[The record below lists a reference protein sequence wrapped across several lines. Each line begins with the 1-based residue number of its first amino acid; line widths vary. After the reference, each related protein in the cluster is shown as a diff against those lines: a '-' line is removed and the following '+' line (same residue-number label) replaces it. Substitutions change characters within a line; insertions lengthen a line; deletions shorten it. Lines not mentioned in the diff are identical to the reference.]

1 MSSFTEWTMPL
12 HELPKTPELVEER
25 LKDIAE
31 HRQNIFKKTQECIG
45 ESDLHL
51 QYHPDSHIKLGRT
64 P

>member
-1 MSSFTEWTMPL
+1 MPL

-51 QYHPDSHIKLGRT
+51 QYHPDSHIKLGRA